1 MKDKLDFYI
10 NGLWVES
17 ESTEKIE
24 VINPANEELIGHI
37 TAGTKGDINCA
48 VKAAFDAFKTYQHTT
63 KEERI
68 ELLNNIISE
77 YENRYDDFAQTI
89 SEEMGAPIWL
99 SEKAQASTGIK
110 NLHETLDALK
120 EYQFER
126 LEGDYTLIKEPIGV

>member
-10 NGLWVES
+10 NGSWVES

-37 TAGTKGDINCA
+37 TAGTKGDINSA
-48 VKAAFDAFKTYQHTT
+48 VKAAFEAFKTYQYTT

-77 YENRYDDFAQTI
+77 YENRYDDFVKTI
-89 SEEMGAPIWL
+89 SEEMA
-99 SEKAQASTGIK
+99 
-110 NLHETLDALK
+110 
-120 EYQFER
+120 
-126 LEGDYTLIKEPIGV
+126 